1 MPKEKEPEKT
11 EIEPNLET
19 PPKIDEIE
27 KKVEKK
33 VEAAKTKIE
42 KKTGERENLIGELAD
57 PKIDDSFNYGDWA
70 KKFDEKL
77 DRILASHEPK
87 ETPPPESVPETNR
100 KIPWYERE
108 LI

>member
-33 VEAAKTKIE
+33 VE
-42 KKTGERENLIGELAD
+42 ERENLIGELAD